1 MSLLQ
6 LSYLGQVPK
15 NNTVIN
21 IVHNIVKSCYVVII
35 NIDLSLFI
43 CEWKFSCCFFLA
55 FLVNSYFI
63 NIILNWHRELFISC
77 DMNLTD
83 DH

>member
-43 CEWKFSCCFFLA
+43 CEWKCSCFFLA

-63 NIILNWHRELFISC
+63 HII
-77 DMNLTD
+77 
-83 DH
+83 